1 MSSNYKK
8 FDLDNNVTQ
17 TNCKIV
23 VSDKYNDN
31 VVSEISDE
39 ANYIYINSLYALY
52 AKEELKGK
60 LINFIK
66 NYRRSQITIL
76 STSLISKEVLEAI
89 ANNSHI
95 TSVTLGCPSDV
106 YVLNREVFDI
116 LDKSES
122 IYFIDT
128 DSIEGEYTN
137 QEKERL
143 SFYSTKKLVDVFT
156 YEMLNN
162 NYPIHFIRPL
172 NSKEIDNLR
181 KYSRKG
187 IKIYFEYYDVN
198 NIIAIITA
206 LKGRQAEFI
215 FRDNKIIKENPEAFK
230 PYFEENIAISQNIS
244 IKRYLEVENL
254 LDLAVKDIKE
264 SSLSPYEKYLAVF
277 KIVKDF
283 KPYRSEGREY
293 QSNTPA
299 SYNLYQILFSDF
311 IVCSGF
317 SELMVDLLK
326 RVGINAT
333 FLHIELLKEK
343 ETLSLE
349 DYATLTKEEQDIK
362 KGTKDYHSRVI
373 FRLVDSKYNIDGI
386 FISDVTWD
394 QEENLD
400 LYNHSSLTPYETRF
414 ETDRFYNTPDDIF
427 DIQNGTEFYTK
438 LQKFPESI
446 SRFLEII
453 MVIDKPFYQYLEN
466 KYDIDGP
473 YTTEFFIEVYNYI
486 ITHTNKRIS
495 KDTLLSALKEVIK
508 HTYTNI
514 SDEELNK
521 IITNL
526 SKSYD
531 EEQVVSFLPNNE
543 IKR

>member
-1 MSSNYKK
+1 MPSNYKI
-8 FDLDNNVTQ
+8 FDLDNNLTQ

-23 VSDKYNDN
+23 VSDKYSDN

-60 LINFIK
+60 FINFIR

-76 STSLISKEVLEAI
+76 STSLIDEEILEAI
-89 ANNSHI
+89 ANNSRI

-106 YVLNREVFDI
+106 YVLNREAFDI

-128 DSIEGEYTN
+128 DSVEGEYTKK
-137 QEKERL
+137 EKERL

-156 YEMLNN
+156 YDMLNSS
-162 NYPIHFIRPL
+162 YPLHFIRPL
-172 NSKEIDNLR
+172 NAKEIENLNN
-181 KYSRKG
+181 YSKKG
-187 IKIYFEYYDVN
+187 IKIYFEYNDVN
-198 NIIAIITA
+198 NIIAVIKS
-206 LKGRQAEFI
+206 LKGKQAEFI
-215 FRDNKIIKENPEAFK
+215 FRDNRIIKENTEQFK
-230 PYFEENIAISQNIS
+230 PYFDENIAISQNVS
-244 IKRYLEVENL
+244 IRRYLEVENI

-299 SYNLYQILFSDF
+299 SYDLYEILFSEF
-311 IVCSGF
+311 IICRGF
-317 SELMVDLLK
+317 SELMIDLLK
-326 RVGINAT
+326 RVGISAT
-333 FLHIELLKEK
+333 FLHIELYKEQ
-343 ETLSLE
+343 ETLSIE

-362 KGTKDYHSRVI
+362 KGSKDYHSRVI
-373 FRLVDSKYNIDGI
+373 FRLIDSKYNIDGI

-400 LYNHSSLTPYETRF
+400 LFNHSSLTPYETRF

-427 DIQNGTEFYTK
+427 DIQSGTEFYTK
-438 LQKFPESI
+438 LQKFPKSV

-453 MVIDKPFYQYLEN
+453 MVIDKPFYKYLEN

-473 YTTEFFIEVYNYI
+473 YTTEFFIEIYNYI

-495 KDTLLSALKEVIK
+495 KDVLLNALKEVIR
-508 HTYTNI
+508 HTYTNL

-521 IITNL
+521 IMNNL

-531 EEQVVSFLPNNE
+531 EGQTISFLPNDN